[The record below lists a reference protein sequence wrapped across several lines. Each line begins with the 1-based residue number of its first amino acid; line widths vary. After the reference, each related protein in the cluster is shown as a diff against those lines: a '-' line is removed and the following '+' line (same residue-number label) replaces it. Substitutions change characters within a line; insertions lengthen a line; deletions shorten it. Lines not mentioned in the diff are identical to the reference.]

1 MDIQN
6 LSFLAAVVAGIIS
19 FVSPCIL
26 PMVPI
31 YLGFLSGETVE
42 GQASKK
48 SIFLHAL
55 FFVLG
60 LSLVFIALGASV
72 GLMGNFLLGKLPI
85 LRIIAGVFLVI
96 LGVHLLGIFKIPF
109 LYREKSL
116 INVVSKLK
124 KNYFT
129 SFLVG
134 AAFSLGWTPCVGPIL
149 GTILVLA
156 SASETVLK
164 GALLLAAYS
173 FGLGIPFLI
182 LALCLS
188 WFSKILQRFNKYF
201 RVIEIISGLFIILI
215 GILVATNSLHILNF

>member
-6 LSFLAAVVAGIIS
+6 LSFLAAVVAGIVS

-42 GQASKK
+42 QQASKK

-60 LSLVFIALGASV
+60 FSLIFIALGASV
-72 GLMGNFLLGKLPI
+72 GLMGNFLLGKLPV

-116 INVVSKLK
+116 INIVSKLK

-134 AAFSLGWTPCVGPIL
+134 AAFSLGWTPCAGPIL

-156 SASETVLK
+156 SASETVLQ